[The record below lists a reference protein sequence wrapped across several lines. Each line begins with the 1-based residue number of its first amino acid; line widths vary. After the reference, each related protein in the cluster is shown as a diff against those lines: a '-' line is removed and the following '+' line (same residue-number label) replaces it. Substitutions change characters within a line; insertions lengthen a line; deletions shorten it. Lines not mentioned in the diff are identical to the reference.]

1 MVIFSIKKLED
12 NIKNKNIS
20 TKQFMIYSF
29 FVFGGISSFIGT
41 TIYQTNS
48 DTQTILNILKLIPI
62 IITIIQFYFCY
73 KIVNGKDINLF
84 LYSIIP
90 ISFVLRLR
98 YILFL
103 FLPLVILNMVI
114 IQTFNLNTDF
124 WNIIN
129 SQIISIIMNL
139 FLAFHF
145 IRIIKR
151 IFGGSE

>member
-29 FVFGGISSFIGT
+29 FVFGGISSFIVT
-41 TIYQTNS
+41 TIYQTNK
-48 DTQTILNILKLIPI
+48 DIQTILNILKLIPI
-62 IITIIQFYFCY
+62 IITIIQFYFSY

-98 YILFL
+98 YILF
-103 FLPLVILNMVI
+103 FV
-114 IQTFNLNTDF
+114 FASS
-124 WNIIN
+124 NIKYGNYTNI
-129 SQIISIIMNL
+129 
-139 FLAFHF
+139 
-145 IRIIKR
+145 
-151 IFGGSE
+151 